1 MTLRSYL
8 ILMALCDLVCWG
20 VFVYVVYIV
29 DPFATNW
36 LGLSLFYV
44 SLFFALSG
52 AFAILGF
59 VIRFV
64 GLKKELAFHS
74 VRNAF
79 RQSFLFSFL
88 IVSILVL
95 QAYDLF
101 SWANVLFLAIAL
113 TLLEFFFLFQARPR
127 TSKNRS

>member
-8 ILMALCDLVCWG
+8 ILMMFCDLVLWG
-20 VFVYVVYIV
+20 VFGYIVTIV

-36 LGLSLFYV
+36 LGLTLFYV
-44 SLFFALSG
+44 SLFVALSG
-52 AFAILGF
+52 AFAVLGF

-64 GLKKELAFHS
+64 GLKKELVFHS

-88 IVSILVL
+88 IVAVLFL
-95 QAYDLF
+95 QARELF
-101 SWANVLFLAIAL
+101 SWTNVTFLALGL
-113 TLLEFFFLFQARPR
+113 TLLEFFLLSQSRPSRR
-127 TSKNRS
+127 TE